1 MADNQLT
8 ISNGE
13 LVTLTNGGDISTVIK
28 PLVKEIHL
36 FDSYV
41 AGTSHLKDKSVYD
54 EIQEGCKLTM
64 LRENNKF
71 DDNAIML
78 IAPSGKNI
86 GYVPEADNIIFAR
99 LLDAGKMLVA
109 YVRDFQ
115 KVSENFMKI
124 NIGIYLVDF

>member
-41 AGTSHLKDKSVYD
+41 SGTSHLKDKSVYD
-54 EIQEGCKLTM
+54 EIQEGCRLTM
-64 LRENNKF
+64 RRENNKF

>member
-54 EIQEGCKLTM
+54 EIQEGCRLTM
-64 LRENNKF
+64 RRENNKF

-109 YVRDFQ
+109 YVRDFK

>member
-54 EIQEGCKLTM
+54 EIQEGCRLTM
-64 LRENNKF
+64 RRESNKF

>member
-54 EIQEGCKLTM
+54 EIQEGCRLTM
-64 LRENNKF
+64 RRENNKF

>member
-13 LVTLTNGGDISTVIK
+13 FVTLTNGCDISTVIK

-41 AGTSHLKDKSVYD
+41 SGTSHLKDKSVYD
-54 EIQEGCKLTM
+54 EIQEGCRLTM
-64 LRENNKF
+64 RRENNKF

>member
-64 LRENNKF
+64 RRESNKF

-78 IAPSGKNI
+78 IAPSGKKI

-109 YVRDFQ
+109 YVRDFK

>member
-54 EIQEGCKLTM
+54 EIQEGCRLTM
-64 LRENNKF
+64 RRESNQF